1 MITKTLSEGKTPGT
15 ILGLP
20 SSLWCLSVAAFFL
33 NVSSVIAF
41 AITPIFMMQ
50 RFGSTDL
57 QAGILEGTVEG
68 LALIVRSVT
77 GIFSDFIGRRKL
89 FLMWGYGISAVS
101 RFLLAPSTLIEQ
113 VIIGRIFEKVGN
125 GLQASPRE
133 AFISDV
139 SPPSMI
145 GRAYSLNKTWS
156 MGGSLA
162 GGVLI
167 MYLSKGNASFDV
179 TTLLWISGYC
189 ALLSAFIL
197 FFGIKDPKI
206 EKIKTRSS
214 SLREEWGLVF
224 SEIKQF
230 STTFW
235 ATIGIIC
242 LFKLGLFS
250 GTHLMARFRD
260 SGACFFGE
268 ELKTNRIL
276 SNAVFQLFQCLACTL
291 FSYPLGILSDRIDRR
306 VVISIGF
313 LCMIAALAI
322 FSQGSSP
329 EYMYYGTIF
338 YGLQYAV
345 HGSLMGWLSTKMPS
359 HLYGTGF
366 GIFFFT
372 SGLSIVFS
380 NVVIVAPIISH
391 YDRMEPAFICIAV
404 IISIAFLL
412 IPLIPKT
419 VKN

>member
-1 MITKTLSEGKTPGT
+1 MITRTLSENKTPGT

-20 SSLWCLSVAAFFL
+20 SSLWFLSVAAFFL

-89 FLMWGYGISAVS
+89 FLMWGYGVSALA

-113 VIIGRIFEKVGN
+113 VIISRIFEKVGN

-139 SPPSMI
+139 SPPSII

-162 GGVLI
+162 GGLLI
-167 MYLSKGNASFDV
+167 MYLAKGNASFDV
-179 TTLLWISGYC
+179 TKLLWISGYC
-189 ALLSAFIL
+189 AFLSVVIL

-206 EKIKTRSS
+206 EKIKARSS
-214 SLREEWGLVF
+214 SLREEWILVF
-224 SEIKQF
+224 SEMKQF
-230 STTFW
+230 STAFW

-268 ELKTNRIL
+268 NLKDNRIL
-276 SNAVFQLFQCLACTL
+276 SNAVFQLFQCLSCTL
-291 FSYPLGILSDRIDRR
+291 FSYPLGLLSDRIDRR

-313 LCMIAALAI
+313 LCMIVSLLI
-322 FSQGSSP
+322 FSKGSSP
-329 EYMYYGTIF
+329 EYMYFGTIF

-345 HGSLMGWLSTKMPS
+345 HGSLMGWLSTKMPN

-380 NVVIVAPIISH
+380 NVAIVAPIISH
-391 YDRMEPAFICIAV
+391 YDRMEPAFIAIAV
-404 IISIAFLL
+404 IISVAFFL
-412 IPLIPKT
+412 IPFIPKT
-419 VKN
+419 LKK

>member
-1 MITKTLSEGKTPGT
+1 MTTKTISDHKTPGT
-15 ILGLP
+15 LLGLP
-20 SSLWCLSVAAFFL
+20 SSLWYLSIAAFFL
-33 NVSSVIAF
+33 NISSVIAF
-41 AITPIFMMQ
+41 SITPIFMIQ

-57 QAGILEGTVEG
+57 QTGILEGTVEG

-77 GIFSDFIGRRKL
+77 GIFSDFVGKRKS

-113 VIIGRIFEKVGN
+113 VIISRVFEKVGN

-156 MGGSLA
+156 MGGSLF
-162 GGVLI
+162 GGLLL
-167 MYLSKGNASFDV
+167 MYLSKNNPSFEV

-189 ALLSAFIL
+189 ALLSAGIL

-206 EKIKTRSS
+206 VKIKARSS
-214 SLREEWGLVF
+214 SLKEEWGLVF
-224 SEIKQF
+224 AEIKQF

-260 SGACFFGE
+260 SGAYFLGE
-268 ELKTNRIL
+268 ELKNNPIL
-276 SNAVFQLFQCLACTL
+276 SNSVFQLFQCLSCTL
-291 FSYPLGILSDRIDRR
+291 FAYPLGMLSDRMDRR
-306 VVISIGF
+306 IVIGIGF
-313 LCMIAALAI
+313 LCMIIALFI
-322 FSQGSSP
+322 FSKGSSP
-329 EYMYYGTIF
+329 EYMYLGTIF

-380 NVVIVAPIISH
+380 NVLIVAPIIQH
-391 YDRMEPAFICIAV
+391 YNRMEPAFICIAV
-404 IISIAFLL
+404 IISLGFLL
-412 IPLIPKT
+412 IPFISKT
-419 VKN
+419 SKK

>member
-41 AITPIFMMQ
+41 SITPIFMMQ

-77 GIFSDFIGRRKL
+77 GIFSDFVGRRKL

-101 RFLLAPSTLIEQ
+101 RFLLAPSTLIEH
-113 VIIGRIFEKVGN
+113 VIISRVFEKVGN

-179 TTLLWISGYC
+179 TKLLWISGYC

-306 VVISIGF
+306 IVISIGF
-313 LCMIAALAI
+313 LCMIAALTI

-329 EYMYYGTIF
+329 EYMYFGTIF

-380 NVVIVAPIISH
+380 NVVIVAPIIRH
-391 YDRMEPAFICIAV
+391 YERMEPAFICIAV
-404 IISIAFLL
+404 IVSIAFLL
-412 IPLIPKT
+412 IPFIPKT
-419 VKN
+419 VKK